1 MGGGG
6 GDTISSFSVWYPWS
20 NSQNTQEDLVRE
32 IATTTHQLITRGTE
46 VRFQWVP
53 AHVCLPGNDSKR
65 RIEQQKEEPRELTP
79 QQWRWK
85 SAWPMYICGT
95 NQAGMEAVGGVPPNG
110 HGQGVGR
117 HLSPL
122 QGRSLLPWNS
132 NLPSLHHTLSARGH
146 LEMHVRTDEVW
157 VWNERLVS
165 PRDVLRHLMFRP
177 LPTIDWETTQH
188 GTAPVYKMPGSV
200 RPAWRME
207 PLAGCSKTGLHLS
220 TGSLPVVG
228 RTTGYVQHFP
238 ATRVNPGSG
247 GRGERLR
254 VSHTQL

>member
-1 MGGGG
+1 MGEMAEGWSVGGG

-20 NSQNTQEDLVRE
+20 NSQNAQEDLVRE

-46 VRFQWVP
+46 VHFQWVP

-79 QQWRWK
+79 QQWQWK
-85 SAWPMYICGT
+85 SAWPMYICRT

-117 HLSPL
+117 HLSLL

-177 LPTIDWETTQH
+177 LPSSNHWLGNYTAWDCPCVQNAWQCATSVKDGASCGLQQDWST
-188 GTAPVYKMPGSV
+188 PVHWQPT
-200 RPAWRME
+200 
-207 PLAGCSKTGLHLS
+207 CSRQDHRLHATLS
-220 TGSLPVVG
+220 
-228 RTTGYVQHFP
+228 R
-238 ATRVNPGSG
+238 NSG
-247 GRGERLR
+247 
-254 VSHTQL
+254 